1 MDKQSLFFT
10 SIVGIVAIALM
21 LLAIQ
26 FLAKRLKLQTNTEQ
40 NINASYSVWFGSL
53 LLSFILF
60 LKVAL
65 ELVENSIE
73 LLIADKSINNTFLAV
88 LEQIA
93 IYTGFSFL
101 FTFIAYYIVSIVV
114 KFSIGNRNDS
124 IEIEKDNVGYF
135 IIKGMVLLTL
145 VFSLITIFE
154 HFLRWFAPAI
164 ETPFYH

>member
-10 SIVGIVAIALM
+10 SIVGIIAIALM
-21 LLAIQ
+21 IVAIQ

-40 NINASYSVWFGSL
+40 NINASYSIWFGSL
-53 LLSFILF
+53 LLSFILL

-73 LLIADKSINNTFLAV
+73 LLIADKSINNTFVAV
-88 LEQIA
+88 MEQIA

-101 FTFIAYYIVSIVV
+101 FTFITYYIVSIIV
-114 KFSIGNRNDS
+114 KFSIGDRKDS

-135 IIKGMVLLTL
+135 IIKGLILLTL